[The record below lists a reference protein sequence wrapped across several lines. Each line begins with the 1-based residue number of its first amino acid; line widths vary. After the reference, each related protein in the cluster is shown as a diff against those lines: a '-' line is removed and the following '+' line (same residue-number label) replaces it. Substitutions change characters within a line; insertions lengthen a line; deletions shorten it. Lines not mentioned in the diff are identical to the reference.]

1 MKKSYTTKRALLASV
16 LSMLLCVAMLV
27 GSTFAWF
34 TDSVTSGKNKIVAG
48 NLDVEL
54 EYATEFDA
62 DGNPT
67 AWESVA
73 GKTDLFSVDPV
84 WEPGH
89 TEVVMLKVRN
99 AGSLALKYRL
109 AVEKI
114 SESSAYNVEGKSF
127 YLSDYLV
134 FNRTDDA
141 QRKNREAYWNADLE
155 DLVLN
160 DGKGFGS
167 NDSFSGLSIAD
178 TDGTT
183 KLEAGEEKI
192 FSAVIYMPTSVGNEA
207 NWREKSSKT
216 APYIELG
223 LTLYATQVS
232 HEEDSFGPDYDEN
245 SKYDWDGKSE
255 TAFEDL
261 DIDET
266 AMTVSVKN
274 AEDLFGALKNVS
286 KLSGYT
292 VKLDNSV
299 DLNDQKWTSRSISN
313 ITLDGQGNTI
323 SGLNGTG
330 GLFSYASGTI
340 KNLTLT
346 GVVNGSSNIGALVN
360 RTSGDLIVD
369 NCVIDVDVTGSG
381 SSNVGGIMGTNAYSK
396 SITIRNSI
404 YKGNVTGTY
413 AGGMIGFIN
422 TQYPI
427 TLENNTNEGT
437 VTSTNGNAGGIAGHI
452 MNAANPI
459 TGTIRGCINNGTV
472 NAKNFAGGILGY
484 TTVTGWAIVDCT
496 NTGSVTGATAGG
508 ILGGTNVTGVVVEN
522 CQNTG
527 TVTGNSGGGSV

>member
-1 MKKSYTTKRALLASV
+1 MTKQKNTKRALLASV
-16 LSMLLCVAMLV
+16 LSMMLCMAMLV

-54 EYATEFDA
+54 EYATEFD
-62 DGNPT
+62 DEGNPT
-67 AWESVA
+67 KWETVEGA
-73 GKTDLFSVDPV
+73 TDIFSTDPV

-89 TEVVMLKVRN
+89 TEVVVLRIRN
-99 AGSLALKYRL
+99 AGSLALKYHL
-109 AVEKI
+109 DVEKI
-114 SESSAYNVEGKSF
+114 SESYAYNVDGNYF
-127 YLSDYLV
+127 YLSDFLV

-141 QRKNREAYWNADLE
+141 QLKSREAYWNADLE
-155 DLVLN
+155 DQVLN
-160 DGKGFGS
+160 DGVKTS
-167 NDSFSGLSIAD
+167 NPSFSGLSIAD
-178 TDGTT
+178 MDGAT
-183 KLEAGEEKI
+183 KLEAGQEKI
-192 FSAVIYMPTSVGNEA
+192 FSAAIYMPTSVGNEA

-223 LTLYATQVS
+223 LNLYATQVP
-232 HEEDSFGPDYDEN
+232 HEEDSFGPNYDTGA
-245 SKYDWDGKSE
+245 KYDWDGKSE

-261 DIDET
+261 KIDET
-266 AMTVSVKN
+266 EQTVSVNN
-274 AEDLFGALKNVS
+274 AEDLVGALKNAS

-299 DLNDQKWTSRSISN
+299 NLNNQKWTSRSISN

-360 RTSGDLIVD
+360 RTSGDLTVD

-396 SITIRNSI
+396 SITIRNSV

-413 AGGMIGFIN
+413 VGGMIGFIN
-422 TQYPI
+422 TGYPI

-437 VTSTNGNAGGIAGHI
+437 VTSPSGNAGGIAGHI
-452 MNAANPI
+452 MNAPTPI
-459 TGTIRGCINNGTV
+459 TGTIRGCTNNGTV
-472 NAKNFAGGILGY
+472 TAKNFAGGILGY

-496 NTGSVTGATAGG
+496 NTGAVTGATAGG

-522 CQNTG
+522 CQNSG
-527 TVTGNSGGGSV
+527 TVTGNGGGGSV